1 MTRVPTWRTTSA
13 ALRAAARSTPGS
25 APGAGPAP
33 RPSGARRAGLAAAA
47 CVALAASLAGCGLSS
62 GDAGGSEDEIVI
74 GISLPLTGDFSE
86 PGKGVQRGYEAWA
99 EHTNENGGLLGKQ
112 VRLVILDDQS
122 NADRV
127 ASDYER
133 LINQDGAD
141 LIFGPFSTRLVV
153 PAAQVAQDYGFLFVE
168 PAGAADEVF
177 EQGFDNLFYAA
188 PAIADD
194 HYNLLAEHLLALPP
208 EQRPATAAF
217 ASMDDPFAQGTA
229 YGLRD
234 KLAEAGVEI
243 VVDEVYPPNTTDFS
257 NIAAQ
262 IADSDADLVVGG
274 TQYQDAVN
282 LIVALQ
288 QLGYQPD
295 LAAFSTAPT
304 NPEFTAAIGGGV
316 EGIVSPTGYTPEA
329 QWPENT
335 EFVEFFTEKHGHAPS
350 EDEANAWTT
359 GEVVAAAVE
368 AADCADPSPECQQEL
383 IDWLRDNEVDTVV
396 GPLSWDG
403 QGRPQ
408 SAHLIQQYVDGE
420 IRIVLPGDLAE
431 AELVYPKPAW

>member
-1 MTRVPTWRTTSA
+1 MRATRRLMPA
-13 ALRAAARSTPGS
+13 AVAAAS
-25 APGAGPAP
+25 ALSLSAC
-33 RPSGARRAGLAAAA
+33 LA
-47 CVALAASLAGCGLSS
+47 SPEQ
-62 GDAGGSEDEIVI
+62 GGSKADDPDAPIVV
-74 GISLPLTGDFSE
+74 GVSLPLTGDFAE

-99 EHTNENGGLLGKQ
+99 AHVNENGGLLGRQ
-112 VRLVILDDQS
+112 VELIIVDDQS

-133 LINQDGAD
+133 LINQDGVD

-168 PAGAADEVF
+168 PAGAAAEVF

-194 HYNLLAEHLLALPP
+194 HYDHLAEYVLALPEDERP
-208 EQRPATAAF
+208 ETVAV

-234 KLAEAGVEI
+234 KLAEAGVEV

-257 NIAAQ
+257 GIAAK
-262 IADSDADLVVGG
+262 IADSEADLLIVGS
-274 TQYQDAVN
+274 QYQDGVN
-282 LIVALQ
+282 LVVALQ
-288 QLGYQPD
+288 QQGYQPQM
-295 LAAFSTAPT
+295 AAISGAPT
-304 NPEFTAAIGGGV
+304 NAEFPEAIGEKT
-316 EGIVSPTGYTPEA
+316 EGILAPTGYTPTA
-329 QWPENT
+329 PYPSNQ
-335 EFVEFFTEKHGHAPS
+335 EFVEFYEAEHGSPPA

-359 GEVVAAAVE
+359 GQVVAAAVE
-368 AADCADPSPECQQEL
+368 AVGCADPSAECQEQL
-383 IDWLRDNEVDTVV
+383 VGWLKENEVETVV
-396 GPLSWDG
+396 GPLSWDA

-420 IRIVLPGDLAE
+420 IEIVLPDDVKEADL
-431 AELVYPKPAW
+431 VHPKPAW